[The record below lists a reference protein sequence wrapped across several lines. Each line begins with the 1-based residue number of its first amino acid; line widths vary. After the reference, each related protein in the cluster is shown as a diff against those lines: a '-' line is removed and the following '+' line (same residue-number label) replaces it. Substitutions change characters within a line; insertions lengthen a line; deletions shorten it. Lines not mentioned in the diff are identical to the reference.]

1 LLSPLLLGTGRCLL
15 KDGAR
20 RVNLKLVDT
29 AVLPSGVAVLTYQPA
44 R

>member
-1 LLSPLLLGTGRCLL
+1 LVSPVLLGTGRCLL

-29 AVLPSGVAVLTYQPA
+29 TVIPPGVAVLTYQPA